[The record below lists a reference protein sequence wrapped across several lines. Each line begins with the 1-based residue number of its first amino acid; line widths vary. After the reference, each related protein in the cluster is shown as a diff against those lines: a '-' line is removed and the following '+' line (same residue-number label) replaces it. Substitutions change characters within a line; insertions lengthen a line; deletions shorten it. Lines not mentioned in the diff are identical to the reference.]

1 MKKIAIRFS
10 IDEYDDVK
18 SITQHLQRFI
28 IDDDYSI
35 PTISKKVVGNERIV
49 LDIGMEEKMPNFE
62 KFVEELD
69 AYSVKYELYKPVNGD
84 WDKCQLDELELDRTP
99 EWIKMIIGLNLL
111 WMFMV
116 MFLQFF
122 YIYNWYS
129 EKYEWGMLSSTV
141 TSVVTTLIP
150 IYGSLVAYWS
160 ATELSN
166 WESYIALF
174 AFFGYYLPLLGFI
187 LYLVGIVIKS
197 FYQGY
202 QIWRSEFN

>member
-174 AFFGYYLPLLGFI
+174 AFFGYYLPMLGFI